1 MLWFT
6 SPLFT
11 GYCLGK
17 TLFKGQNSALLQLF
31 LGALIILLRARIA
44 EWIPFVGGFLSW
56 LILVG
61 SFGFAVAAILLARRQ
76 AVAQQVM
83 AEPVDI
89 GAGV

>member
-1 MLWFT
+1 MCA
-6 SPLFT
+6 SPVT
-11 GYCLGK
+11 CL
-17 TLFKGQNSALLQLF
+17 TRRA
-31 LGALIILLRARIA
+31 LGALIILLGARIA

-76 AVAQQVM
+76 AVAEQVM

-89 GAGV
+89 AAGV